1 MSREG
6 KGVGRADKKARRVGG
21 EIKVRAPALGGR
33 GVGGGEGR
41 PLKII
46 RLVI

>member
-1 MSREG
+1 MGREG
-6 KGVGRADKKARRVGG
+6 RGVGRAYKKGRRVGG
-21 EIKVRAPALGGR
+21 EIKVRAPAR
-33 GVGGGEGR
+33 KK